1 MIERTS
7 ASSVERRFDA
17 VGIGLNSADL
27 LCVVERHPR
36 FNTKGPLL
44 EVSRQGGG
52 QAATAMAALA
62 RLGLRT
68 AYIGAVGD
76 DAEGAF
82 SVASL
87 RADGVDVEG
96 VALQPGRASQFAVIL
111 IQREGAPAERG
122 GRTILWRREVE
133 LRPGEVREDIVR
145 AARLIHVDGHNLE
158 AELRAAAWARE
169 EGIPVSFDAERV
181 APGTEELVRRT
192 DYLVASEEFPAAFTG
207 EASLEEALQAIRRMG
222 PRVAAATLGERGALA
237 FDGEAF
243 HRSPA
248 FAVEAVDTTGAG
260 DVFHAGFVFGVLR
273 GYPLPRTLRFANA
286 LAAMSCRGLGGRA
299 ALPRLAEAEEFM
311 RRAGPL
317 RA

>member
-1 MIERTS
+1 MPGKL
-7 ASSVERRFDA
+7 FDA
-17 VGIGLNSADL
+17 VGIGLNSVDL
-27 LCVVERHPR
+27 LCVVERHPP

-76 DAEGAF
+76 DEEGAF
-82 SVASL
+82 SLQSL
-87 RADGVDVEG
+87 REEGVDVEG
-96 VALQPGRASQFAVIL
+96 VVAQPGRASQFAVIL
-111 IQREGAPAERG
+111 VQRGGPPGERG
-122 GRTILWRREVE
+122 GRPILWRREVE

-145 AARLIHVDGHNLE
+145 AARLIHVDGHNIE
-158 AELRAAAWARE
+158 AELRAAEWAKE
-169 EGIPVSFDAERV
+169 EGVPVSFDAER
-181 APGTEELVRRT
+181 ALPGTEALVRRT

-207 EASLEEALQAIRRMG
+207 GLPLEEALRAIHRLG
-222 PRVAAATLGERGALA
+222 PRVAAATLGERGAVA
-237 FDGEAF
+237 FDGERF
-243 HRSPA
+243 HRAPA

-260 DVFHAGFVFGVLR
+260 DVFHAGFVFGALQ

-286 LAAMSCRGLGGRA
+286 VAAMSCRRLGGRA

-311 RRAGPL
+311 RQAGPL